1 MPVLAIF
8 LTYDTITAMSIFR
21 IVEKCKKQTNK
32 QTNKKLSWSVYSI
45 VLILGAAPVYCY
57 TETYNEEI
65 RKNLK
70 STSKGEPYWS
80 FFN

>member
-32 QTNKKLSWSVYSI
+32 QT
-45 VLILGAAPVYCY
+45 
-57 TETYNEEI
+57 
-65 RKNLK
+65 KNCHDRFTQL
-70 STSKGEPYWS
+70 
-80 FFN
+80 F